1 MNCFVP
7 LSSTSEIWTLTV
19 VRILLVGFAGG
30 FTVISYLAY
39 RREGTSSL
47 FGAIFGFLLI
57 TFGLIVE
64 LFYEVG
70 IKGSFFLTEVEVIR
84 LQLVEGLILIAGFV
98 ILLYSISKN

>member
-1 MNCFVP
+1 MMDRIVP
-7 LSSTSEIWTLTV
+7 LSSTSEIWTWAV

-39 RREGTSSL
+39 RREGTRSL
-47 FGAIFGFLLI
+47 FGAIFGFLRI

-70 IKGSFFLTEVEVIR
+70 IKGSFF
-84 LQLVEGLILIAGFV
+84 
-98 ILLYSISKN
+98 